1 MTISAAAPDE
11 RIKGVTFDAANLH
24 VELTDGHRISA
35 PLLWF
40 PRLAA
45 ATAEQLA
52 QWRTIG
58 AGDGI
63 HWTLLDEDISVEGL
77 LRGTPAPG
85 YLPAATA
92 TPT

>member
-1 MTISAAAPDE
+1 MAISAAAPDACV
-11 RIKGVTFDAANLH
+11 KDVAFDAINLY
-24 VELTDGHRISA
+24 VELMDGRHISA
-35 PLLWF
+35 PLVWF

-45 ATAEQLA
+45 ATQEQLA

-85 YLPAATA
+85 YLPAAAA